1 MVRVRVQ
8 RAEVSCAAY
17 LSVNQ
22 AAWALVRDL
31 DKRKNWPASNFL
43 LETAAQQSRVWAHG
57 AVHSP

>member
-1 MVRVRVQ
+1 MVKVRVQ

-22 AAWALVRDL
+22 TAWALVRDL

-43 LETAAQQSRVWAHG
+43 LETAAQQSRF
-57 AVHSP
+57 